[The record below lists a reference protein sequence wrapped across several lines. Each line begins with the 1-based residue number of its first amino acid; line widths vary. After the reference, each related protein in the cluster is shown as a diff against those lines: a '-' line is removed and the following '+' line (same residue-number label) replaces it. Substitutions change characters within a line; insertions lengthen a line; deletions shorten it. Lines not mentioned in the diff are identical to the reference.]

1 MTIAQ
6 VYVSLTIGAPLI
18 LTAANRLR
26 ADYAALLIAFGLGV
40 GQALFGLPIFN
51 AHGDSAG
58 AVGAINGFGQPI
70 TITLI
75 SLFILTG
82 TLEKYGVAR
91 WIANRILA
99 LGGRSVGR
107 LVALYTIAAAALSLI
122 LNTVAAGALL
132 LPSALQTARQTGIA
146 PSKLLM
152 PLSFGTLL
160 GGSATYFTTANII
173 TSGLL
178 TAANPPQAPLGVLD
192 FTPVGGLI
200 ALAGIAYVIVM
211 APRLLPERVSLW
223 QPAVLPQ
230 PTTLTPRAALLS
242 VLILSLSI
250 GAAILGVPTYL
261 AMLGGAL
268 ATLLIGLVT
277 AEEAYRL
284 VEWRT
289 VFLVAGMYSVGLA
302 LTQTGIAA
310 ALGRAMVSAVE
321 PFGALGLASGVFWL
335 TVAFAHL
342 MGGQVTPLVAV
353 PIAISAALQ
362 FGVNVHAIAITAAIA
377 CSTAYLSP
385 IAHPINMLVTPP
397 ADYRFS
403 DFFRLGS
410 GLTVLC
416 YLMLLIGLRLFWRL

>member
-1 MTIAQ
+1 MTVAQ
-6 VYVSLTIGAPLI
+6 LYVIFAVGLPLS

-26 ADYAALLIAFGLGV
+26 ADYAALMIAFILGI
-40 GQALFGLPIFN
+40 GQALLGLPIFDAAGMPASA
-51 AHGDSAG
+51 AH
-58 AVGAINGFGQPI
+58 AISGFGQPVI
-70 TITLI
+70 ITLV

-82 TLEKYGVAR
+82 SLEKHGIAH
-91 WIANRILA
+91 WIAQRIA
-99 LGGRSVGR
+99 MIGSGSTRR
-107 LVALYTIAAAALSLI
+107 LIALYTIAAAALSLVM
-122 LNTVAAGALL
+122 NTVAAGALL
-132 LPSALQTARQTGIA
+132 LPSALQTARQANIA
-146 PSKLLM
+146 PSRLLM

-160 GGSATYFTTANII
+160 GGCATYFTTANII

-178 TAANPPQAPLGVLD
+178 TTASPPQTPLSVLD
-192 FTPVGGLI
+192 FALTGGLI
-200 ALAGIAYVIVM
+200 ALAGIAYIVIL
-211 APRLLPERVSLW
+211 APRLLPERTSLWRPAMSVQPVSLA
-223 QPAVLPQ
+223 PKTV
-230 PTTLTPRAALLS
+230 LLS
-242 VLILSLSI
+242 LLILTTSI

-268 ATLLIGLVT
+268 ATLLVGLVT
-277 AEEAYRL
+277 PDEVYEL

-289 VFLVAGMYSVGLA
+289 IFLVAGMYSIGMA
-302 LTQTGIAA
+302 LTHTGIAA
-310 ALGRAMVSAVE
+310 ALGQIVVRAVQ

-335 TVAFAHL
+335 TVALTHVI
-342 MGGQVTPLVAV
+342 GGQVTPLVAV

-385 IAHPINMLVTPP
+385 VAHPVNMIVVQP

-416 YLMLLIGLRLFWRL
+416 FMTLLVGLKLFWNL

>member
-1 MTIAQ
+1 MTISQ
-6 VYVSLTIGAPLI
+6 LYVILAIGVPLSLTAL
-18 LTAANRLR
+18 NRLR
-26 ADYAALLIAFGLGV
+26 ADYAALIVAFVLGS
-40 GQALFGLPIFN
+40 GQALFGLPIFD
-51 AHGDSAG
+51 AHGEASQ
-58 AVGAINGFGQPI
+58 AVGAISGFGQPI
-70 TITLI
+70 IITLI

-91 WIANRILA
+91 WLA
-99 LGGRSVGR
+99 ERLLRLGGQSTTR
-107 LVALYTIAAAALSLI
+107 LIALYTIAAAALSLI

-132 LPSALQTARQTGIA
+132 LPSALQTARQAKIA

-178 TAANPPQAPLGVLD
+178 MAANPPQVPLGVLD

-200 ALAGIAYVIVM
+200 AIAGILYIILL
-211 APRLLPERVSLW
+211 APRLLPERTSLW
-223 QPAVLPQ
+223 QPA
-230 PTTLTPRAALLS
+230 TLNPPAVASPRAAVLS
-242 VLILSLSI
+242 ILILSGAV
-250 GAAILGVPTYL
+250 GAAVLGLPTYL

-268 ATLLIGLVT
+268 VVLLSGLAT

-289 VFLVAGMYSVGLA
+289 IFLVAGMYSVGVA

-310 ALGRAMVSAVE
+310 ELGQTIVRAVQ
-321 PFGALGLASGVFWL
+321 PLGALGLASGVFWL
-335 TVAFAHL
+335 TVVLTHL

-353 PIAISAALQ
+353 PIAISAAIQ
-362 FGVNVHAIAITAAIA
+362 FGVNVHAIAIAAAMA
-377 CSTAYLSP
+377 CSTAYLTP
-385 IAHPINMLVTPP
+385 LAHPVNMLVVPP

-403 DFFRLGS
+403 DFFKLGS
-410 GLTVLC
+410 GLTILTFI
-416 YLMLLIGLRLFWRL
+416 MLLIGLKLFWQL

>member
-1 MTIAQ
+1 MTAAQ
-6 VYVSLTIGAPLI
+6 VYVSLTVGVPLV

-26 ADYAALLIAFGLGV
+26 ADYAALIIAFTLGI
-40 GQALFGLPIFN
+40 GQALFALPIFD
-51 AHGDSAG
+51 AGGQSAG

-70 TITLI
+70 IITLI
-75 SLFILTG
+75 GLFILTG
-82 TLEKYGVAR
+82 TLEKYGIAR
-91 WIANRILA
+91 WVANRILA
-99 LGGRSVGR
+99 LGGRSVER
-107 LVALYTIAAAALSLI
+107 LIALYTIAAAALSLI
-122 LNTVAAGALL
+122 INTVAAGALL
-132 LPSALQTARQTGIA
+132 LPSALQTARQTGIS

-178 TAANPPQAPLGVLD
+178 TAADPPQAPLGVLD

-200 ALAGIAYVIVM
+200 ALAGIAYIILL
-211 APRLLPERVSLW
+211 APRLLPDRASLW
-223 QPAVLPQ
+223 QPAVLP
-230 PTTLTPRAALLS
+230 PTLTLAPRSALLS
-242 VLILSLSI
+242 VLILIGSI

-268 ATLLIGLVT
+268 VSLLIGLVT

-289 VFLVAGMYSVGLA
+289 VFLVAGMYAVGVA

-310 ALGRAMVSAVE
+310 ALGQVMVEAVQ

-335 TVAFAHL
+335 TVAFAHV

-353 PIAISAALQ
+353 PIAISAAIQ
-362 FGVNVHAIAITAAIA
+362 FGVSVHAIAITAAIA

-385 IAHPINMLVTPP
+385 LAHPVNMMVTPP

-410 GLTVLC
+410 GLTVIC
-416 YLMLLIGLRLFWRL
+416 YIMLLIGLRLFWNL

>member
-1 MTIAQ
+1 MSLAQ
-6 VYVSLTIGAPLI
+6 LYVSLTIGVPLI

-26 ADYAALLIAFGLGV
+26 ADYAALIIAFTLGI
-40 GQALFGLPIFN
+40 GQALFGLPIFD
-51 AHGDSAG
+51 ASGESAG

-82 TLEKYGVAR
+82 TLEKYGIAR
-91 WIANRILA
+91 WIANQILA
-99 LGGRSVGR
+99 LGGRSVAR

-122 LNTVAAGALL
+122 INTVAAGALL

-178 TAANPPQAPLGVLD
+178 TAADPPQAPLGVLD

-211 APRLLPERVSLW
+211 APRLLPSRDSLW
-223 QPAVLPQ
+223 QPATVPQ
-230 PTTLTPRAALLS
+230 PVTLAPKAAFLS
-242 VLILSLSI
+242 VLILIVSI

-268 ATLLIGLVT
+268 VTLLIGLVT

-289 VFLVAGMYSVGLA
+289 IFLVAGMYAVGVA
-302 LTQTGIAA
+302 LTQTGIAG
-310 ALGRAMVSAVE
+310 ALGQVMVNAVQ
-321 PFGALGLASGVFWL
+321 PLGALGLASGVFWL
-335 TVAFAHL
+335 TVIFAHL

-353 PIAISAALQ
+353 PIAISAAIQ

-385 IAHPINMLVTPP
+385 IAHPVNMMVTPP

-416 YLMLLIGLRLFWRL
+416 YLMLLIGLRLFWGL

>member
-1 MTIAQ
+1 MSITQ
-6 VYVSLTIGAPLI
+6 LYVIVVISLPLI

-26 ADYAALLIAFGLGV
+26 ADYAALIIAFLLGI
-40 GQALFGLPIFN
+40 GQAVFGLPIFDSS
-51 AHGDSAG
+51 GDSSR

-70 TITLI
+70 ALTLI

-82 TLEKYGVAR
+82 TLEKYGIAR
-91 WIANRILA
+91 WIADRLLA
-99 LGGRSVGR
+99 IGGQSVPR
-107 LVALYTIAAAALSLI
+107 LIGLYTIAAAALSLI
-122 LNTVAAGALL
+122 INTVAAGALL
-132 LPSALQTARQTGIA
+132 LPSALQTARQTNIA

-160 GGSATYFTTANII
+160 GGCATYFTTANII

-178 TAANPPQAPLGVLD
+178 TVANPPQAPLGVLD

-200 ALAGIAYVIVM
+200 AIAGIAYIIIF
-211 APRLLPERVSLW
+211 APRLLPERMSLW
-223 QPAVLPQ
+223 QPAAVSHAAALSPK
-230 PTTLTPRAALLS
+230 RALLS
-242 VLILSLSI
+242 VLILGVSI
-250 GAAILGVPTYL
+250 AAAVLGLPTYL

-268 ATLLIGLVT
+268 VVLLLGLIT
-277 AEEAYRL
+277 ADEAYRL

-289 VFLVAGMYSVGLA
+289 IFLVAGMYSVGVA

-310 ALGRAMVSAVE
+310 ALGEMMVNAVQ
-321 PFGALGLASGVFWL
+321 PLGALGLAGGVFWL
-335 TVAFAHL
+335 TVIFAHI

-353 PIAISAALQ
+353 PIAISAAIQ

-385 IAHPINMLVTPP
+385 IAHPVNMMVTPP

-410 GLTVLC
+410 GLTLLC
-416 YLMLLIGLRLFWRL
+416 FGMLLIGLKLFWGF